1 MFKSKNNLKHGDI
14 EFNRMQELVKKD
26 VLDMFLNMTQTFG
39 IIRNA
44 VVGFDKWQVSQLTN
58 NTVRV
63 KAGKA
68 IILDANSKPIA
79 ATLASDYDLTIP
91 STDAIY
97 KIAFKHKLHNYEDGT
112 VAIATG
118 STTITGTG
126 TKFTKIFSENRSI
139 ILNGGLFKIASVSGD
154 TTATLVSP
162 FPNASVT
169 GVQFAVGGY
178 FINTVGNVVDN
189 YIYEHNGIELLIKSG
204 ALIAGEYLLAE
215 VTVSSGIISLI
226 TDKRDLITLQM
237 GLFAPSKLEIPHTFT
252 ITNEV
257 KTPSGDL
264 YVILPFAVS
273 KPDGQTIKIKKC
285 IHKIFSGTSATVKLQ
300 KNGSD
305 ITGLTGISV
314 TQTKTTTTPA
324 SDILLANGDEIALVV
339 TAVTGTPKNLYFTL
353 SLEYSI

>member
-1 MFKSKNNLKHGDI
+1 MFTSKNNLKHGDV

-26 VLDMFLNMTQTFG
+26 VLDMFLNMTLNFG

-44 VVGFDKWQVSQLTN
+44 VVGYDKWLVSQLTN

-63 KAGKA
+63 KAGNA
-68 IILDANSKPIA
+68 IILDANSKPVA
-79 ATLASDYDLTIP
+79 ATLAADYDLTIP
-91 STDAIY
+91 TTDTIY
-97 KIAFKHKLHNYEDGT
+97 KIAFKHKLHNYEEGT
-112 VAIATG
+112 VAITSG
-118 STTITGTG
+118 STSVVGTG
-126 TKFTKIFSENRSI
+126 TKFTKILGGNRSI
-139 ILNGGLFKIASVSGD
+139 IINGSLFKIDSVTGD
-154 TTATLVSP
+154 TTATLQTP

-178 FINTVGNVVDN
+178 FINTVANVVDN
-189 YIYEHNGIELLIKSG
+189 YIYEHNGIELVIKTG
-204 ALIAGEYLLAE
+204 ALVAGEYLLAE
-215 VTVSSGIISLI
+215 VTVVSGVISTV

-237 GLFAPSKLEIPHTFT
+237 GIVAPAKLEIPHTFT

-257 KTPSGDL
+257 KVASGDL

-285 IHKIFSGTSATVKLQ
+285 IHKILSGTSAAVKLQ

-339 TAVTGTPKNLYFTL
+339 TTVTGTPKNLYFTL